1 MRLIVCAAIAALP
14 LGAATCEGLA
24 NAKLANTRI
33 TAAQSVAAGALPG
46 PPIQIGPLPAD
57 FKSLPAFCRVQG
69 VIEPA
74 ADSHIEFEV
83 WLPVAGWNG
92 KYRGLGNGG
101 FAGAIDYGALA
112 TCPCPCPISLLSS
125 RRAREER
132 ERRARARL
140 RTETNPA
147 QLLPDATSWRQDGL
161 G

>member
-112 TCPCPCPISLLSS
+112 NSLAFGYAASATDTHEDSALGIIV
-125 RRAREER
+125 A
-132 ERRARARL
+132 ALAAL
-140 RTETNPA
+140 AFDNHRTK
-147 QLLPDATSWRQDGL
+147 
-161 G
+161 